1 MIAEGSDTEELDGE
15 EELVEVLDAASAGEA
30 GMQHIADLTKK
41 EPEGVT
47 SVVPG
52 DDGWLVDVELVE
64 DRRIPSSGD
73 MLALY
78 RVEMDMEGTLLS
90 YRRIRRYRRSNADF
104 GEA

>member
-1 MIAEGSDTEELDGE
+1 MSAKGSDTEELDGE

-30 GMQHIADLTKK
+30 GMRHIAELTKK

-47 SVVPG
+47 SVVPA